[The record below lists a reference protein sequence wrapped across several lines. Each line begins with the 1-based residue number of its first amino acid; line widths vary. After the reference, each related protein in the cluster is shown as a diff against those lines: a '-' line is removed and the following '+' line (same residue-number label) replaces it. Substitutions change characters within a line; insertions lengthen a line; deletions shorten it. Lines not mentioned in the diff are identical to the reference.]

1 MPQSDS
7 TPTLDPQSN
16 PDLIPLR
23 EAAAMADT
31 PYSTA
36 YLHARSADEPLEA
49 KKIGGKL
56 YVTRDSLVRYVGAK
70 SLEDVSSEDEGGS

>member
-16 PDLIPLR
+16 PDLIPLKT
-23 EAAAMADT
+23 AAAMADT

-36 YLHARSADEPLEA
+36 YLHSRSKDEPLEA
-49 KKIGGKL
+49 KKIGGEA
-56 YVTRDSLVRYVGAK
+56 VRHP
-70 SLEDVSSEDEGGS
+70 